1 VNKGFYT
8 GNVGR
13 EPEARKVATA
23 NGEMT
28 VLNFPLAVK
37 KRQKG
42 SDGKPL
48 TLWIDCAI
56 WGKRAES
63 LQRYI
68 QKGDKL
74 AVSGETD
81 VRGYTNSN
89 GQAVGVMVLT
99 IDDIDLDPRGADRAQ
114 QGGQQGYQ
122 QGGQQ
127 GGQQQAPAGQA
138 QQQRPATTAPSVPAQ
153 GAAVP
158 GQPAGQPTG
167 PAVGAPAPGSFD
179 DFDDEIPF

>member
-1 VNKGFYT
+1 MNKGFYT

-99 IDDIDLDPRGADRAQ
+99 IDDVELDPRGADRGQ
-114 QGGQQGYQ
+114 QGAQQGYQ
-122 QGGQQ
+122 QP
-127 GGQQQAPAGQA
+127 PAGQA
-138 QQQRPATTAPSVPAQ
+138 QQQRQSVPAQ
-153 GAAVP
+153 GAAP

-167 PAVGAPAPGSFD
+167 PAVGAPSPGSFD